1 MNQHESNPQVSY
13 DQPPVR
19 RKRRKKTPWQT
30 FKEAYHSLC
39 FWSWPDWRQ

>member
-13 DQPPVR
+13 DQPLCAGNGG
-19 RKRRKKTPWQT
+19 KKTPWQT
-30 FKEAYHSLC
+30 FKEAYLLC

>member
-19 RKRRKKTPWQT
+19 RKRRKKD
-30 FKEAYHSLC
+30 ALANI
-39 FWSWPDWRQ
+39 